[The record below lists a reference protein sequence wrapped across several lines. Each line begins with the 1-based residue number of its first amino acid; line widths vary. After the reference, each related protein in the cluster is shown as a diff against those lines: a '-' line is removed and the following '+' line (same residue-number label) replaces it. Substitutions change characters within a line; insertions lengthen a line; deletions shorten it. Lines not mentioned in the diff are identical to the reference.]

1 MGGRFLCQH
10 FERGRDN
17 RLRGSARTVI
27 QKRCLLPNKSL
38 PCFRSSTLLQ
48 KLSIPSYK
56 ALLHRYAAISK
67 NPTHG
72 IQDRV
77 FGISVLVLSRSEQ
90 LKTTSIP
97 DTISKLAV
105 LLYVRIPKEII
116 VSKAC
121 SSLKSTRN
129 IKEEEEG

>member
-1 MGGRFLCQH
+1 
-10 FERGRDN
+10 
-17 RLRGSARTVI
+17 
-27 QKRCLLPNKSL
+27 
-38 PCFRSSTLLQ
+38 
-48 KLSIPSYK
+48 
-56 ALLHRYAAISK
+56 LLHRYAAISE